1 MAQIYARNIPPV
13 EKMQEV
19 QRLVRDPQE
28 SKTDI
33 LRARELMKD
42 YSPQTLLAQAQK
54 IAAARAPRG
63 QAPVSTRPQ
72 MGVPASPPVAQPRRV
87 FSEEGERILTAQGG
101 GRAAIPQQIENVAS
115 KGRHGDTMLMHVN
128 PQELRGLSSL
138 LGPATINPDTGLPE
152 AFAWWLPLIG
162 AAIGGIGAA
171 ATGHDWKK
179 GLLFGGLAGLG
190 AGFAAPALGLG
201 GGAASAALAP
211 TAGMAG
217 TSSLT
222 PAITGQLASA
232 TLPTGVGAVSSG
244 ISSLPFG
251 FQVTPM
257 AAGLTQSAIPGIA
270 ASTPGFIGPS
280 TALSEAA
287 LTNMG
292 GARNVPTTWF
302 KREVAQPF
310 LNKIRYGDQ
319 TGTSITPFQSAF
331 DPKTGQSTRY
341 LTPDVLAGSKGT
353 TAEGGAGT
361 DILGGIKKWWEPK
374 GKLEK
379 GLTIAGISALL
390 GPLAQPKET
399 DFGFQ
404 LPIKKVSE
412 FDLSGIET
420 PKARKTKELTQEEIE
435 ERIFAGLPE
444 EDRSYFEDATFA
456 KKGGV
461 IGRQVGGEVL
471 AQHGRREDNA
481 LMGGQVAHISA
492 EEADL
497 LKRMGGAGTTNPVTG
512 LPEYQIIRQPGP
524 LLAGPGGKQ
533 PPSGF
538 TYVPGIGVMGQPALR
553 PISEVGRTFLKKKPH
568 TAQPFPFITGGGGGG
583 APAPSPFEF
592 PDVDPFRS
600 GLSSFNV
607 EDRLSRILGSS
618 TVPQQFTLP
627 STPTTF
633 PGSPT
638 LPAIPA
644 SVPSAN
650 LQQGTSAM
658 ESLFSRFQQAQGDP
672 IVDLVSESV
681 VPSQQGGLIR
691 LAVGGIGG
699 LGPGTGGVSGGS
711 FGLTGGSA
719 SGMAGSGPGVG
730 GAGIGTGITGGEG
743 PKTRSI
749 PATVTR
755 TGERTPARDA
765 QVFSVIEGVPFTVTT
780 ADQAEAETLNAIGKT
795 LGGETQGLKSI
806 VQTVTSPFT
815 TFLAQMMAKSTPQSV
830 AESRA
835 YLASPKGKAQVAA
848 ESAGVTQRGDPSGG
862 DPYHVPNP
870 ILGEGPMA
878 AGTSPFI
885 KQGGLVGLAYGG
897 EPVFAGHLQGRG
909 DGMSDQIPFR
919 VVPQTPQD
927 IPNAPDMA
935 VLSTDEY
942 VFPADAVSMLGNG
955 SSNAG
960 AKILDDAVKRVRQAS
975 IGTPK
980 QIKEIDGTNVLT
992 GALTT

>member
-1 MAQIYARNIPPV
+1 MAQIYAKNIPPV

-42 YSPQTLLAQAQK
+42 YSPQTLLDKARK

-190 AGFAAPALGLG
+190 GAGALSLGGASTAAGGLG
-201 GGAASAALAP
+201 STWGPLSGLFSSGAGASGAASTLSGAGAAPTLFNANQIAAINAANVGSAGAAIPSVVGPQLPVGAFQQAAQSVTGGIPPTLNLAP
-211 TAGMAG
+211 SVVETMTTPVAFTPPNMTMGGAEVVGGGRFPGMKPIF
-217 TSSLT
+217 SD
-222 PAITGQLASA
+222 ASQA
-232 TLPTGVGAVSSG
+232 TLTGGPVPKTGERFFAGIPLDSASVSRPVDPSILQARELKHALRGAEYGTKAYQSPTEIPWWTKGLDWAKEHKLETGVGAA
-244 ISSLPFG
+244 L
-251 FQVTPM
+251 
-257 AAGLTQSAIPGIA
+257 GLS
-270 ASTPGFIGPS
+270 
-280 TALSEAA
+280 ALS
-287 LTNMG
+287 
-292 GARNVPTTWF
+292 
-302 KREVAQPF
+302 QPRPQQF
-310 LNKIRYGDQ
+310 
-319 TGTSITPFQSAF
+319 
-331 DPKTGQSTRY
+331 
-341 LTPDVLAGSKGT
+341 AG
-353 TAEGGAGT
+353 
-361 DILGGIKKWWEPK
+361 
-374 GKLEK
+374 
-379 GLTIAGISALL
+379 
-390 GPLAQPKET
+390 
-399 DFGFQ
+399 
-404 LPIKKVSE
+404 LPIKKVSG
-412 FDLSGIET
+412 FDPSKFPT
-420 PKARKTKELTQEEIE
+420 PKARKTIDDLTEDELKILAETGKFPGEKSS
-435 ERIFAGLPE
+435 F
-444 EDRSYFEDATFA
+444 FA
-456 KKGGV
+456 KKGGIV
-461 IGRQVGGEVL
+461 ALQPGGQIPYPGVPGGVNPHVGGIGYI
-471 AQHGRREDNA
+471 QGY
-481 LMGGQVAHISA
+481 S
-492 EEADL
+492 
-497 LKRMGGAGTTNPVTG
+497 
-512 LPEYQIIRQPGP
+512 GP
-524 LLAGPGGKQ
+524 KYE
-533 PPSGF
+533 
-538 TYVPGIGVMGQPALR
+538 YVPESMQTQLR
-553 PISEVGRTFLKKKPH
+553 IVEEPS
-568 TAQPFPFITGGGGGG
+568 GGG
-583 APAPSPFEF
+583 APGPSPFEF

-607 EDRLSRILGSS
+607 EDRLARILGSS

-681 VPSQQGGLIR
+681 APAQQGGLIR

-719 SGMAGSGPGVG
+719 SGIAGGIG
-730 GAGIGTGITGGEG
+730 GSGIGTGITGGLG
-743 PKTRSI
+743 TM
-749 PATVTR
+749 TVTPGLSR
-755 TGERTPARDA
+755 TGPIAGPPGGEA
-765 QVFSVIEGVPFTVTT
+765 QVFSKTKGVPYTVTGG
-780 ADQAEAETLNAIGKT
+780 DIAEAETLNAIGKI
-795 LGGETQGLKSI
+795 LGGEAEGAQAI
-806 VQTVTSPFT
+806 AQTVASPIG
-815 TFLAQMMAKSTPQSV
+815 TFLGQMMSQSTPASV
-830 AESRA
+830 ASSRA

-848 ESAGVTQRGDPSGG
+848 ESAGVTQRGDPSEG

-878 AGTSPFI
+878 AGGDPFPFI
-885 KQGGLVGLAYGG
+885 KQGGMVGLALGG
-897 EPVFAGHLQGRG
+897 NPVFAGHLQGRG

-980 QIKEIDGTNVLT
+980 QIKEIDGQSVLG